1 MFSRLR
7 TALQRAERWYLSTPD
22 RALDDAYDAALAIR
36 AIEEEHFQG
45 QKIGT
50 APGSAGSLTPNAL
63 AYFQAD
69 LNRYLKIVRMRMTE
83 FQISRSTV
91 DTTNPT
97 ASVSSPLN
105 TLNGLKTLNTEEF
118 ATDYLN
124 ARLPQSRDRAAITL
138 EKLKFID
145 AVLHRY
151 QEPSAVSL
159 AMTPMTAGRSE
170 TIGTANPPYPGNPSS
185 GLMGVMSGTLGM
197 PQPQSARF
205 LAEQIQANTANRPQ
219 KRDVEA
225 LSDQQGLL
233 PRSILGTLGRL
244 KRDLDP
250 RSEVD
255 MVQNFRVTKA
265 KTFVSIR
272 FLLVLISLTLFT
284 QIFTRNILLSNQFAP
299 GSMIMDHF
307 RVEQTTNIF
316 LNREMTEEALKELQ
330 TFEERMKFDN
340 LLRSATDRPLFTP
353 EDIEEK
359 VREEAHEL
367 AKAFAIRSGNA
378 IKNWV
383 ADSAGLIVFVLIL
396 LNSKREIEILKSF
409 IDELVYGI
417 SDSAKAFVI
426 ILFTDIFVGFH
437 SPHGWEIVLESIATH
452 FGLPP
457 SRQFISL
464 FIATFPVI
472 LDTIFKYWIFRFLN
486 RVSPSAVATYKEMN
500 E

>member
-7 TALQRAERWYLSTPD
+7 TAITRAERWYLSTPD

-50 APGSAGSLTPNAL
+50 AVGSASSLTPNAL
-63 AYFQAD
+63 AYFEAD
-69 LNRYLKIVRMRMTE
+69 LKRYLKMIRMRMTE
-83 FQISRSTV
+83 FRVSRSTV

-97 ASVSSPLN
+97 ASANSPLN
-105 TLNGLKTLNTEEF
+105 TLNGLKTLNSNEYT
-118 ATDYLN
+118 ADYLN
-124 ARLPQSRDRAAITL
+124 ARLPQPRDRAAITL

-159 AMTPMTAGRSE
+159 AMTPIETAGPS
-170 TIGTANPPYPGNPSS
+170 PGSN
-185 GLMGVMSGTLGM
+185 GLMGAMGGNLGM
-197 PQPQSARF
+197 SQPQSARF
-205 LAEQIQANTANRPQ
+205 LAEQIQANNANRPK

-250 RSEVD
+250 QSEVD
-255 MVQNFRVTKA
+255 MVQNFRITKA

-299 GSMIMDHF
+299 GSLIMDHF
-307 RVEQTTNIF
+307 RVEQTSNIF

-359 VREEAHEL
+359 VREEAHDL
-367 AKAFAIRSGNA
+367 AKAFAMRSGNA

-383 ADSAGLIVFVLIL
+383 ADSAGLIVFVIIL

-409 IDELVYGI
+409 IDELVYGV

-437 SPHGWEIVLESIATH
+437 SPHGWEVLLESVAKH

-457 SRQFISL
+457 SRDFISL

>member
-7 TALQRAERWYLSTPD
+7 TAIQRAERWYLNTPD

-45 QKIGT
+45 QKIGIT
-50 APGSAGSLTPNAL
+50 PGAAGRLTPNAL
-63 AYFQAD
+63 AYFEAD
-69 LNRYLKIVRMRMTE
+69 LKRYLKMVRMRMTE
-83 FQISRSTV
+83 FRISRNTV

-97 ASVSSPLN
+97 NSANSPLN
-105 TLNGLKTLNTEEF
+105 TLNGLKSLDSTDYT
-118 ATDYLN
+118 ADYLN
-124 ARLPQSRDRAAITL
+124 ARLPQPRDRAAITL

-151 QEPSAVSL
+151 QEPSNLSL
-159 AMTPMTAGRSE
+159 AMTTTGGGPLTEGSPTLVTGNGA
-170 TIGTANPPYPGNPSS
+170 IGSPGAP
-185 GLMGVMSGTLGM
+185 
-197 PQPQSARF
+197 PQSARF
-205 LAEQIQANTANRPQ
+205 LAEQIQANSQQRPL
-219 KRDVEA
+219 KRDMEA
-225 LSDQQGLL
+225 LSDQKGLL
-233 PRSILGTLGRL
+233 PRSILSTLGRL

-250 RSEVD
+250 QSEVD

-284 QIFTRNILLSNQFAP
+284 QIFTRNILLSNQFVP
-299 GSMIMDHF
+299 GRMIMDHF
-307 RVEQTTNIF
+307 RVEQTSNIF
-316 LNREMTEEALKELQ
+316 LNREMTEEALKELK

-340 LLRSATDRPLFTP
+340 LLRSATDRPLFSP
-353 EDIEEK
+353 EEIEEK
-359 VREEAHEL
+359 VREEAHDL
-367 AKAFAIRSGNA
+367 AKAFALHSGDA

-383 ADSAGLIVFVLIL
+383 ADSAGLIIFVLIL
-396 LNSKREIEILKSF
+396 LNSQREIEILKSF

-417 SDSAKAFVI
+417 SDSAKAFII

-437 SPHGWEIVLESIATH
+437 SPHGWEVLLESVAKH

-457 SRQFISL
+457 SHTFISL